1 MMTRTLIEDQCWGID
16 DEASIQHLGGG
27 GGTQTER
34 RQVTSA

>member
-27 GGTQTER
+27 GGDTDGEKA
-34 RQVTSA
+34 SD